1 MDNIKWITFQ
11 SLRGRKTTLEDFD
24 FQVYR
29 KPNAKTE
36 GAGNYLAFSEFLSE
50 LYCDKKFLK
59 IGTIEEKIVLSFN
72 DVEVL
77 PVRKN
82 GSGSKRLRVSCKPL
96 IDVIF
101 QKYPYDKDIATN
113 QQANADAETPEYDPT
128 KVSQAVESTVNFKAT
143 TSYIEQATGTVA
155 CQLQSLLSSDSPYV
169 KQAEEKAKEHAGRR
183 GLLNTTMAARAGQ

>member
-72 DVEVL
+72 DVEGL

-113 QQANADAETPEYDPT
+113 LFSLIELGNNTFLI
-128 KVSQAVESTVNFKAT
+128 ESKGRNI
-143 TSYIEQATGTVA
+143 SID
-155 CQLQSLLSSDSPYV
+155 SLRI
-169 KQAEEKAKEHAGRR
+169 KKEVLRNQNG
-183 GLLNTTMAARAGQ
+183 M